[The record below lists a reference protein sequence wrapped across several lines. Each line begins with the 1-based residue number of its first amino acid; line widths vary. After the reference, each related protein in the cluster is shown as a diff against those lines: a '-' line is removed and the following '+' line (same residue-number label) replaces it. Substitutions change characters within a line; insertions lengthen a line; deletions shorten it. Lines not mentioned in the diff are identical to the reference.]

1 MGEVKGNN
9 EAFWDLSYG
18 LYIVTSRE
26 GERMN
31 GQIATAAMQVTA
43 VPPKIVVCLSKETL
57 THEFVVQSGKFG
69 ITVLDQ
75 EITMQEIGPWGFRS
89 GRDID
94 KFRNAHYRI
103 GVETGVPLVLDH
115 ALSVLEAKVIQSLD
129 VDTHTLFV
137 GEVEGAE
144 RLREGKPLTY
154 DYYQKE
160 KKGKSP
166 KNAPTYHG

>member
-1 MGEVKGNN
+1 
-9 EAFWDLSYG
+9 
-18 LYIVTSRE
+18 
-26 GERMN
+26 
-31 GQIATAAMQVTA
+31 
-43 VPPKIVVCLSKETL
+43 
-57 THEFVVQSGKFG
+57 
-69 ITVLDQ
+69 
-75 EITMQEIGPWGFRS
+75 MQEIGPWGFRS

-94 KFRNAHYRI
+94 KFRNVRYKI
-103 GVETGVPLVLDH
+103 GAETGVPLVLDR